1 MVDFFVCQKIILNLK
16 QTETINRLTDTIND
30 KDEIIDNLRAD
41 KEELK
46 GQLHKFKEFWRNLLK
61 RFQEM
66 IGFNNDEKY
75 RTTIIN
81 FNKYPT
87 ITFAMSKIMK
97 MSKEEQNQVA
107 LYLYNNIN

>member
-97 MSKEEQNQVA
+97 MPKEEQNQVA